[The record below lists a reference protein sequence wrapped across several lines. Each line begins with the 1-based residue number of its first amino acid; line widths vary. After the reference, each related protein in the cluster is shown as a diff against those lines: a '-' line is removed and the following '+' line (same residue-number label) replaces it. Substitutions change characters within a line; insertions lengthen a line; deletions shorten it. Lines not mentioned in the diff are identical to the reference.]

1 MCADSYE
8 SIDTLLVA
16 YHPYPLLLQHARADL
31 AYLIVLWLTRNKLL
45 QRFIQDPREEKA
57 H

>member
-8 SIDTLLVA
+8 RIDALLVA

-31 AYLIVLWLTRNKLL
+31 AYLIVLWPTRNKLL